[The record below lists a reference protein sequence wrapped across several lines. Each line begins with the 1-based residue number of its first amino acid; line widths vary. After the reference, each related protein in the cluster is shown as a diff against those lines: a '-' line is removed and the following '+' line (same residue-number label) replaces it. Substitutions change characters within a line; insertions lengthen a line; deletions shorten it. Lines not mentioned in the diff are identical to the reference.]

1 MRLLVAALGAMALL
15 APAVLAGPAYS
26 FDLLANVRSNI
37 TVFPMSVTERTSIL
51 KSVWSL
57 FQIYVNREA
66 KIATYGDEYPDI
78 DPIPRVNSLLN
89 NNSALSDLEFHYAL
103 SNIFLSQRVFHT
115 NYYIPGVHTCY
126 FVVTALDF
134 EFVKSKNI
142 ETSPTVLVKGFTGS
156 GDVMMLSESTALAKV
171 AVGDK
176 LVSINGHSFVKYFE
190 ANKWRTGGA
199 SVSGGHRSALASL
212 QIRSG
217 RYFPMP
223 EENALQLVLQSRATK
238 HKYNLTL
245 PWVAVRDESCFA
257 EVNSAGLAQRMRLRR
272 RDSRLPLDRTENVP
286 PKLFDKAWV
295 DRVLKQA
302 EAPHLAHYKQFFP
315 AQQFADAI
323 FEATD
328 DPSISWAIYKP
339 NTTRLGILRIENFQP
354 LQSDATQATLLI
366 RDVLVS
372 KLNGTKALVIDL
384 RDNPGGII
392 TLPDYLPQLF
402 GQSFTPAGARL
413 VVNDINTYIVNST
426 MFPND
431 DFKSTYL
438 ATPPE
443 QKYTQPVAF
452 DSASDSY
459 QYGQAYFRAM
469 GVLTNGQCYSAC
481 DIFAANIQDNEIG
494 LVFGEDA
501 STGAGGANV
510 VEHNAFLLPMD
521 PRDFGTLPRNLLL
534 GPSTAQ
540 DLRVAWR
547 QFVRVGSNAGA
558 LIEDRGVVSDVVV
571 RPIPADLFHNR
582 TYQSQWETVAK
593 RLKQVNIE
601 RGTTKTSLIA
611 EPLFRDMVVGSA
623 IEIGVRV
630 GGMTRL
636 ALLDGDQGGEIG
648 SLDLPEK
655 AQHHAVSDTL
665 QSRDIVTQLRFKRY
679 EIHGFIDGT
688 RVARTVRYV
697 RFVPLLED
705 RAPVTNTTTWTWNF
719 TAQPN
724 TAIYNYDSSG
734 DKGSWRI
741 ENSTLVVGRNGEYA
755 NNADS
760 IASFFFAMPQLMN
773 QRGSGPV
780 GVSGG
785 STIQVAVKGVVNT
798 ESGYDFVVIGFR
810 AADQSLVLKR
820 VSGDTP
826 LDAVA
831 TFPAPADGLFEVFVG
846 FTSDSSVA
854 YAGATITALSVSS
867 I

>member
-1 MRLLVAALGAMALL
+1 MQQMRLLVAALGAMALL

-66 KIATYGDEYPDI
+66 KIATYGAEYPDI

-176 LVSINGHSFVKYFE
+176 LVSINGHSFVKVE
-190 ANKWRTGGA
+190 
-199 SVSGGHRSALASL
+199 
-212 QIRSG
+212 
-217 RYFPMP
+217 
-223 EENALQLVLQSRATK
+223 
-238 HKYNLTL
+238 
-245 PWVAVRDESCFA
+245 
-257 EVNSAGLAQRMRLRR
+257 
-272 RDSRLPLDRTENVP
+272 LPLDRTENVP

-339 NTTRLGILRIENFQP
+339 NTTRLGILRIENFP
-354 LQSDATQATLLI
+354 TLLI

-831 TFPAPADGLFEVFVG
+831 TFPATADGLFEVFVG